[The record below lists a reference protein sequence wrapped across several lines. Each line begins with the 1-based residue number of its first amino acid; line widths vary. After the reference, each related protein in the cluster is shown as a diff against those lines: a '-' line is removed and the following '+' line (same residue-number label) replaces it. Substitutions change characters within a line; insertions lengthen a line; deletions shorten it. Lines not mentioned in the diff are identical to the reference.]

1 MQHRDYIAIKK
12 IIKEMDIGI
21 ELLGDTEGDE

>member
-12 IIKEMDIGI
+12 IVKEMDIGI
-21 ELLGDTEGDE
+21 ELLGDIERR